1 MEKTLKSFRAVL
13 FDFDGTLV
21 DSMPYWSQ
29 KMYNI
34 LDVCSIAAPENLFT
48 VITALGDAGTA
59 KYFRE
64 ELGVPL
70 SDGEMIKMMDDFA
83 LDKYKTVVEAKPYVR
98 ELLEYLGEQGI
109 DAYVLTAS
117 PRRMFEPC
125 LERLGLLG
133 YFKDTWS
140 CEDFG
145 TTKSDPDIYIAAAE
159 RMGVSAYEYAFV
171 DDNCAALET
180 AQRAGVCTVGIFD
193 DFSAAWEDK
202 TVAASDIYVKD
213 FSEFLNG

>member
-1 MEKTLKSFRAVL
+1 MKKSLKSFRAVL

-21 DSMPYWSQ
+21 DSMQYWSQ

-34 LDVCSIAAPENLFT
+34 LEVCGIQVPDDLLT

-59 KYFRE
+59 KYYRE

-70 SDGEMIKMMDDFA
+70 TEREMIKMMDDFA
-83 LDKYKTVVEAKPYVR
+83 LDKYKTVVEEKPYVR
-98 ELLEYLGEQGI
+98 ELLEHLREQKI

-145 TTKSDPDIYIAAAE
+145 TTKSDTGIYIAAAE
-159 RMGVSAYEYAFV
+159 RMS
-171 DDNCAALET
+171 
-180 AQRAGVCTVGIFD
+180 VGL
-193 DFSAAWEDK
+193 K
-202 TVAASDIYVKD
+202 
-213 FSEFLNG
+213 

>member
-29 KMYNI
+29 KMCNI
-34 LDVCSIAAPENLFT
+34 LDVCGIAVPSDLFT

-70 SDGEMIKMMDDFA
+70 TESEMIKMMDDFA
-83 LDKYKTVVEAKPYVR
+83 LDKYKTVVEEKPYVR
-98 ELLEYLGEQGI
+98 ELLEYLKEKGI

-125 LERLGLLG
+125 LERIGLLS

-145 TTKSDPDIYIAAAE
+145 TTKSDTGIYAAAAE
-159 RMGVSAYEYAFV
+159 RMGVGIKDYAFV
-171 DDNCAALET
+171 DDNCGALET
-180 AQRAGVCTVGIFD
+180 ARRAGVCTVGVFD

-213 FSEFLNG
+213 FSEFFK

>member
-1 MEKTLKSFRAVL
+1 MEKTLKNFRAVL

-34 LDVCSIAAPENLFT
+34 LDVCGIAVPDDLLT

-59 KYFRE
+59 RYFRE
-64 ELGVPL
+64 KLGVPL
-70 SDGEMIKMMDDFA
+70 TESEMIKMMDDFA
-83 LDKYKTVVEAKPYVR
+83 LDKYKTVVEEKPYVR
-98 ELLEYLGEQGI
+98 ELLEWLKKEGI
-109 DAYVLTAS
+109 DSYVLTAS

-133 YFKDTWS
+133 YFKGTWS

-145 TTKSDPDIYIAAAE
+145 TTKSDPDIYIAAVE
-159 RMGVSAYEYAFV
+159 RMGVGVDEYAFV

-180 AQRAGVCTVGIFD
+180 ARRAGVCTVGVFD

-202 TVAASDIYVKD
+202 TIAASDIYVKD
-213 FSEFLNG
+213 FSELLG

>member
-1 MEKTLKSFRAVL
+1 MEKTLKNFCAVL

-21 DSMPYWSQ
+21 DSMPYWAQ
-29 KMYNI
+29 KMLNI
-34 LDVCSIAAPENLFT
+34 LDAFSIPAPEGLFT

-70 SDGEMIKMMDDFA
+70 SESEMIRMMDEFA
-83 LDKYKTVVEAKPYVR
+83 MDKYKRVIEEKPYVR
-98 ELLEYLGEQGI
+98 ELLEYLKEQGI

-133 YFKDTWS
+133 YFKQTWS

-145 TTKSDPDIYIAAAE
+145 TTKSNPDIYIAAAE
-159 RMGVSAYEYAFV
+159 RMGVGKNEYAFV
-171 DDNCAALET
+171 DDNCGALET
-180 AQRAGVCTVGIFD
+180 ARRAGVVTVGVFD
-193 DFSAAWEDK
+193 DFSREWEDK

-213 FSEFLNG
+213 FSELLG